1 MDTFV
6 KENVKSK
13 TYLAQKKKKNQKIPF
28 AMKRTN
34 LKVIGIEEGNGTLD
48 KGTENIFS
56 KIIEENSPDHQ
67 GDACQDTINI
77 EKTKQDWTRKESTL
91 ST

>member
-1 MDTFV
+1 
-6 KENVKSK
+6 
-13 TYLAQKKKKNQKIPF
+13 
-28 AMKRTN
+28 MKRTN

-77 EKTKQDWTRKESTL
+77 EKTKQD
-91 ST
+91 